1 MKIDT
6 KHSVQGPSNLPAGA
20 YAWVKLL
27 FGLALV
33 VFFMFV
39 IAPLGDHLPGFDS
52 MFRSIEQKNIKA
64 TALYY
69 TDIDEFADAAVSI
82 RNSLAYPPQETVK
95 D

>member
-1 MKIDT
+1 MKTDT
-6 KHSVQGPSNLPAGA
+6 KHSVQGPANSPAGA
-20 YAWVKLL
+20 YAWLRL
-27 FGLALV
+27 FVGLALV

-39 IAPLGDHLPGFDS
+39 IAPLGDRLPGFDS

-69 TDIDEFADAAVSI
+69 TDIDEFADAAVSM
-82 RNSLAYPPQETVK
+82 RNSLTYPPQETVK